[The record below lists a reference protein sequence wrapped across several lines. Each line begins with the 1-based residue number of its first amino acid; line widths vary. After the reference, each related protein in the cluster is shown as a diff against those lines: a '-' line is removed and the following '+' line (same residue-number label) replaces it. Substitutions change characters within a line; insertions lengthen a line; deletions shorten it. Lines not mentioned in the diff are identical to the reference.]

1 MNSVITII
9 SDYGLG
15 SPYAAAFMGM
25 GLQLLPD
32 AKIIEIS
39 HQINPFDLVQT
50 AFLLKSVYRNF
61 PAGTC
66 HLIGVDANINLHK
79 QVIWITHEGQHFI
92 GADNGIFS
100 LLFDEPIQEIFKV
113 NEDLL
118 SKNDLFPEKNFF
130 LPLIARFL
138 QEGSVNSFAKPA
150 NFAKELQSMN
160 AVWDD
165 YSLGGAVMYVD
176 AYQNAITNIKK
187 DVFNQAS
194 KGRPFKLYYWSKHYI
209 DKISKHFNDEEAG
222 EDLLLY
228 NENDYLIISMNR
240 GKGAQLLGLKPGSKI
255 IINFEDTLN

>member
-15 SPYAAAFMGM
+15 SPYAAALVGK
-25 GLQLLPD
+25 GLQILPE
-32 AKIIEIS
+32 ARIVEIS

-50 AFLLKSVYRNF
+50 AFLLKSVYQNF
-61 PAGTC
+61 PIGTC

-79 QVIWITHEGQHFI
+79 QVIWVTHRGHHFI
-92 GADNGIFS
+92 AADNGIFS
-100 LLFDEPIQEIFKV
+100 LLFDETIQEIYVV

-118 SKNDLFPEKNFF
+118 PLNDLFPEKNLF
-130 LPLIARFL
+130 LPLVAKFL
-138 QEGSVNSFAKPA
+138 SAGSVKSFAKPGSLG
-150 NFAKELQSMN
+150 KELQSMN

-165 YSLGGAVMYVD
+165 YSLGGAVMHVD
-176 AYQNAITNIKK
+176 AYQNAITNIKR
-187 DVFNQAS
+187 DIFEQAS

-209 DKISKHFNDEEAG
+209 DKISNHFNDEEAG

-255 IINFEDTLN
+255 VINFED